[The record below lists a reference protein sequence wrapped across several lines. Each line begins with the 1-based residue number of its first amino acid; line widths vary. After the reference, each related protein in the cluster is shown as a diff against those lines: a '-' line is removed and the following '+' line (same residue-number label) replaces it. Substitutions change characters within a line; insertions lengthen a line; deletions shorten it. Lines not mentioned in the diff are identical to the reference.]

1 MNQRNQQAV
10 NVQPL
15 SARRSTGVMLA
26 GNEGFYAD
34 VDERRTV
41 GEVTALAPRTSGDLR
56 PVQPERAPLLA
67 GVQPV
72 ATTIVQAKD
81 DELTRAKATVVF
93 TLPLSIAL
101 GLVVT
106 AAVLTLSGT
115 PVLSA
120 ITLITFF
127 TVFALSWGGAI
138 GFFAARSPSGTAF
151 LHTKRLWNVVD
162 REQAHRHD
170 VEWYLLEREE
180 RDNE

>member
-1 MNQRNQQAV
+1 MNRNQQAADA
-10 NVQPL
+10 QQ
-15 SARRSTGVMLA
+15 STARRYTSVVLA
-26 GNEGFYAD
+26 GNEDYYQDAQ
-34 VDERRTV
+34 ERRTV
-41 GEVTALAPRTSGDLR
+41 GTPTALQPRADLR
-56 PVQPERAPLLA
+56 PMQPERAPLLA
-67 GVQPV
+67 GVQP
-72 ATTIVQAKD
+72 ASTTIVQSKD

-101 GLVVT
+101 GVVVT

-127 TVFALSWGGAI
+127 TVFALTWGGAV
-138 GFFAARSPSGTAF
+138 GFFVARSPSGTAF
-151 LHTKRLWNVVD
+151 MHTKRLWNVVD

-170 VEWYLLEREE
+170 VEWYLMEREE